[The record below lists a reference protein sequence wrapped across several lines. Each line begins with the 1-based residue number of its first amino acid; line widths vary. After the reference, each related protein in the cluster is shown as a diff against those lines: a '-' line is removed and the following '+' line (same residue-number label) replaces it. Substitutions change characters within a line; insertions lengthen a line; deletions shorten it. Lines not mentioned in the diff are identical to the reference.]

1 MELIL
6 VRHGQAEEGGN
17 RLTDAQRE
25 LTKEGKRSARQ
36 AAKALERYLPPRS
49 PLFIWSSPLVRA
61 RQTAQIIAKILGH
74 DDIAVLECIGSGDL
88 EELTR
93 EMTGLAKDNA
103 CLIVVGHEPHLSMW
117 SQQICGLSLP
127 FGKGSAAGI
136 TLLDTERPGGKLL
149 WFFRAEILERRKKS
163 HG

>member
-17 RLTDAQRE
+17 RLNDAQRE

-36 AAKALERYLPPRS
+36 SAKALERYLPPKARLS
-49 PLFIWSSPLVRA
+49 LWSSPLIRA
-61 RQTAQIIAKILGH
+61 RQTAQIIAKILDH
-74 DDIAVLECIGSGDL
+74 DDITELECIGSGDL
-88 EELTR
+88 AGLTR
-93 EMTGLAKDNA
+93 ELIGLAKDDT
-103 CLIVVGHEPHLSMW
+103 CVIVVGHEPHLSTW

-136 TLLDTERPGGKLL
+136 TLFDTERPSGKLL
-149 WFFRAEILERRKKS
+149 WFFRAEAIDREKKS
-163 HG
+163 RA